1 MSAGWESRVAIE
13 HTDVVQTKETA
24 LEHVQPF
31 RIFAIHP
38 PREVDQQ
45 LVEDALEELT
55 VANATATFL
64 DLVDAPGG
72 PRMHGRIGVAKR
84 PLVCWQLPVR
94 MHVPVSYTHLRAH
107 ETPEHLVC

>member
-31 RIFAIHP
+31 RVFAIHP

-45 LVEDALEELT
+45 LVEDALEELAI
-55 VANATATFL
+55 ANATATFL
-64 DLVDAPGG
+64 DLVDTPRG
-72 PRMHGRIGVAKR
+72 PRMHGRIRVAQR
-84 PLVCWQLPVR
+84 PFVGRQLPIG
-94 MHVPVSYTHLRAH
+94 MHVPLAQ
-107 ETPEHLVC
+107 